1 MWAPLDNEHLLTP
14 GDQKSAQASFAG
26 NETPDNGRLLIL
38 GGGRLFLVPWAI
50 TTSVMW
56 ATYIVSLMRRKRKQR
71 CCMYHVMVNNRAA
84 RIKKERTNPAYLTE
98 KNIRQHILE
107 KISFILYKML
117 LF

>member
-1 MWAPLDNEHLLTP
+1 
-14 GDQKSAQASFAG
+14 
-26 NETPDNGRLLIL
+26 
-38 GGGRLFLVPWAI
+38 
-50 TTSVMW
+50 
-56 ATYIVSLMRRKRKQR
+56 
-71 CCMYHVMVNNRAA
+71 MYHVMVNNRAA